1 MLIMFTMLKLN
12 LFILALALFSIPA
25 RHAVQP
31 DIPPY
36 HYTNIED
43 YLTRMNKDEQSWV
56 ESKDKEI
63 SNTEQEQEIS
73 FDIPTNSA
81 TIPLPSGLKK
91 DKKVTCCILGQI
103 AGDKGFHCYV
113 DFYAARII
121 MRNYNRAHNRKIA
134 FHGHEQVPNYG
145 QKLMHK
151 FEQCVA
157 SEGAIFH
164 KCCHLAARE
173 RRKQRYDTLQ
183 RRLYHRRNSH
193 HDVTSSKKNLERYS
207 Q

>member
-1 MLIMFTMLKLN
+1 MLIISTMLKLN
-12 LFILALALFSIPA
+12 LFVLNLALLSIPA
-25 RHAVQP
+25 MHAVRP
-31 DIPPY
+31 EVPLY
-36 HYTNIED
+36 HYTNVED
-43 YLTRMNKDEQSWV
+43 YLTHMNKDEQSWV
-56 ESKDKEI
+56 ASKDKEI
-63 SNTEQEQEIS
+63 SNREQEQEIPL
-73 FDIPTNSA
+73 DIPTSNA

-113 DFYAARII
+113 NFYAARII

-145 QKLMHK
+145 QKLMRT

-164 KCCHLAARE
+164 KCCHLAAGE
-173 RRKQRYDTLQ
+173 RRKQRYDTRQ
-183 RRLYHRRNSH
+183 HRLYLRRNKH
-193 HDVTSSKKNLERYS
+193 PDVTGARKKL
-207 Q
+207 